1 LNIEQVRKLKERE
14 QMNSELTKVVEA
26 AKQQI
31 RNAISSVRTTQ
42 EKLVEKK
49 LSEEALKEIALLD
62 EMAEA
67 IVDRT
72 VDLYNK

>member
-1 LNIEQVRKLKERE
+1 
-14 QMNSELTKVVEA
+14 MNSELTKVVEA